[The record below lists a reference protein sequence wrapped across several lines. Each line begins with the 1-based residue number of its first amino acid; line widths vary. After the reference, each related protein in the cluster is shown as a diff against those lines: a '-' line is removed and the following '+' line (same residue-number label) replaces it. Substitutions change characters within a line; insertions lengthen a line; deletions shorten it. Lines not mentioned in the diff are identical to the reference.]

1 MLLAGDEGLAVVIFE
16 VVLPGSG
23 LAFVVEDVDVSI
35 DGELALFRGS
45 VLDVLVEFDEK
56 LEGVVGGLLT
66 FEDEFEDP
74 LDTVVV
80 VEAETDYY
88 Y

>member
-1 MLLAGDEGLAVVIFE
+1 M
-16 VVLPGSG
+16 LPGSE
-23 LAFVVEDVDVSI
+23 LAFVVEDVDVPI
-35 DGELALFRGS
+35 EGELALFRGS
-45 VLDVLVEFDEK
+45 ELDVLIEFEEE
-56 LEGVVGGLLT
+56 LEGVVGWLVE
-66 FEDEFEDP
+66 FDDELEDP